1 MKILDL
7 ISEIQFSVYQAMVRI
22 GHTEDVTVQDVGE
35 MLRAMPGVLTVG
47 QVSHNGDNNTAIMKV
62 KLLTTKPASEAFASF
77 KNTSFKEVNSR
88 LERATIALPV
98 LSLSLIPQH
107 LQQL

>member
-1 MKILDL
+1 MKILKL
-7 ISEIQFSVYQAMVRI
+7 ISEIQFSIYQAMVRI
-22 GHTEDVTVQDVGE
+22 GHSEDVTVQDVGE

-77 KNTSFKEVNSR
+77 KNTSIQRIPEVKR
-88 LERATIALPV
+88 VEIADKTIEKKK
-98 LSLSLIPQH
+98 
-107 LQQL
+107 